1 MKKIFAMVAVAA
13 GLLFAGNANAQ
24 LGVNIGY
31 APQTY
36 TRTVTSGSNTNTTT
50 TNMSGFFA
58 GVNYNLN
65 LTGDLNVSLGAQFR
79 YNTSKD
85 TLVNANVGSLAG
97 AKSENTNTQSMIDIP
112 ILFNYGF
119 NLNSALKLSVFV
131 GPTISYAL
139 AGNTHTTTTVTVLG
153 SNSVTESDSDWYG
166 DNSNRKKLDVAA
178 TIGLNVQYN
187 QFRLFGGYNMG
198 LLNLTSADNT
208 TLKASNIFIGVGM
221 AL

>member
-36 TRTVTSGSNTNTTT
+36 TTTVTSGSNSNTTT
-50 TNMSGFFA
+50 SNMSGFFA

-79 YNTSKD
+79 FNTSKD
-85 TLVNANVGSLAG
+85 TLVNASAG
-97 AKSENTNTQSMIDIP
+97 TVAGIKSENKNTQSLIDIP

-119 NLNSALKLSVFV
+119 NLNGSLKLSVFV

-139 AGNTHTTTTVTVLG
+139 AGNTHNTTTTTLLG
-153 SNSVTESDSDWYG
+153 SNSVSESDADWYG
-166 DNSNRKKLDVAA
+166 ENSTRKKLDVAA

-198 LLNLTSADNT
+198 LLNLSSADNT
-208 TLKASNIFIGVGM
+208 TRKASNIFVGVGM

>member
-36 TRTVTSGSNTNTTT
+36 KNTVTNGDNSNTTT

-65 LTGDLNVSLGAQFR
+65 LTGDLNVSVGAQFR

-85 TLVNANVGSLAG
+85 TLVNASVGSVVG

-139 AGNTHTTTTVTVLG
+139 AGNTHNTTTTTLLG
-153 SNSVTESDSDWYG
+153 NTSTSENDYDWYG
-166 DNSNRKKLDVAA
+166 ENSNRKKLDVAA

-198 LLNLTSADNT
+198 LLNLSSADNT